1 MADDGAVGPARVAP
15 IGARHVTPPAQGVV
29 EGNGF
34 ARRRKYHG
42 AGHQLIGRR
51 AGIVLRAGFALGESD
66 VARGRDKA
74 RKLGIGH
81 LGAIHPKRRDS
92 DAMHG
97 TGVVHGFV
105 ATAEIGAGIGAAH
118 GKFSAGDPDHAT
130 RSGRW
135 RWCGR
140 GDGRQKTV
148 GHSPNRRDGRDGRG
162 GLARQIR
169 GLGARGEAR
178 KNKAATRE
186 LSQ

>member
-51 AGIVLRAGFALGESD
+51 AGIIFRAGFALGKRD
-66 VARGRDKA
+66 VAGGGDET

-81 LGAIHPKRRDS
+81 LGAIHPIGRKR
-92 DAMHG
+92 DAVHG
-97 TGVVHGFV
+97 AGVVHGFIP
-105 ATAEIGAGIGAAH
+105 TAEIGAGIGAAH
-118 GKFSAGDPDHAT
+118 GKFSARDPDHAT
-130 RSGRW
+130 RGRRG

-148 GHSPNRRDGRDGRG
+148 GPSPNRRDGRGRVT
-162 GLARQIR
+162 RQKC
-169 GLGARGEAR
+169 GLGARGEAG
-178 KNKAATRE
+178 KNKAAARE
-186 LSQ
+186 PSQ